1 MAVDFVKLQRQYDL
15 YASEFEEAAL
25 HAMRSGWYILGNE
38 LKDFEHKFAEYMG
51 ADYCVGVNS
60 GLDALILAV
69 RAIDIGAGD
78 EVIVPS
84 NTYIASVLV
93 ITENGATP
101 VFVEP
106 DEYFCIDA
114 DKIEADITEK
124 TKAILPVHLYGQ
136 TCDMKRICEQ
146 MLFIVK
152 LALGL
157 KDRKRMR

>member
-84 NTYIASVLV
+84 NTYIALSL
-93 ITENGATP
+93 IH
-101 VFVEP
+101 
-106 DEYFCIDA
+106 I
-114 DKIEADITEK
+114 
-124 TKAILPVHLYGQ
+124 
-136 TCDMKRICEQ
+136 
-146 MLFIVK
+146 
-152 LALGL
+152 
-157 KDRKRMR
+157 